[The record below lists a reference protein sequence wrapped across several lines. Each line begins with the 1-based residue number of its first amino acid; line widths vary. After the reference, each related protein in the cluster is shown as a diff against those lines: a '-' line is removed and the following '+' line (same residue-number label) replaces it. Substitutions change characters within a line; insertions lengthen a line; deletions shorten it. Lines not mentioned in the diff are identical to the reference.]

1 MSRPIHVV
9 VSLGTGRLPV
19 KAVDVY
25 DVYRPEGV
33 VDIAKVVFG
42 AKNLAELFVD
52 QVRYGQQNI
61 KQHYVMFMI
70 SFITVSYILIV
81 YLPFAYLF
89 TVLFFKIRF
98 LFLFEFVHLN

>member
-1 MSRPIHVV
+1 VSRPIHVV

-70 SFITVSYILIV
+70 SFITVSYIYSSFTYHLLI
-81 YLPFAYLF
+81 YLLFYFLRFVSFFYLS
-89 TVLFFKIRF
+89 LCI
-98 LFLFEFVHLN
+98 